1 MKIMKTEGNQP
12 LSEDGEIT
20 IAIEAK
26 NTMIE
31 IEEDEGIDEFDD
43 EEKALVENEPTND
56 DDTTIE
62 TTTIT
67 NTTTNTENTTTTLVH
82 DSSDG

>member
-1 MKIMKTEGNQP
+1 MKNVEGNQP
-12 LSEDGEIT
+12 LGEDNENT
-20 IAIEAK
+20 VAIENK
-26 NTMIE
+26 NAMND